1 MCAKIA
7 STLKMK
13 SPLHFTAMCPGC
25 FELFN
30 IDIPKAKIEFEYEAY
45 NPTETIGADNSVLT
59 DPYTYCRGLRL
70 KHSCG
75 AVHRLEGNEESPY
88 LEWLDPTIAKAV
100 QKFNKIGFPTAFS
113 CEGHVHENGTVIH
126 PYILF
131 DIPESYANREK
142 YLKPLH
148 KAIMKAFINESKSNH
163 TTDLA
168 EGELPW
174 GWKCEF
180 DQGVA
185 DHRLMLSS
193 EFNEATERHADYCIA
208 NFTSFVARV
217 EKVANELDFMLEWE
231 EGN

>member
-1 MCAKIA
+1 MCAKIT

-45 NPTETIGADNSVLT
+45 NPTETINTDSSVLT
-59 DPYTYCRGLRL
+59 DPYMYCRGLHL
-70 KHSCG
+70 KHNCG
-75 AVHRLEGNEESPY
+75 AVQHLEDNGQSPY
-88 LEWLDPTIAKAV
+88 LEWIDSAISKAV
-100 QKFNKIGFPTAFS
+100 QKFNNLGFHTTFS
-113 CEGHVHENGTVIH
+113 CEGHIYESGAISQ

-142 YLKPLH
+142 YLKPLR
-148 KAIMKAFINESKSNH
+148 KAIVKAFINESVSNH
-163 TTDLA
+163 VTDLA

-180 DQGVA
+180 DQDVA
-185 DHRLMLSS
+185 DHRLLLSS
-193 EFNEATERHADYCIA
+193 DFNKATARYADYYRNA
-208 NFTSFVARV
+208 FMLFTTRV
-217 EKVANELDFMLEWE
+217 EKVADELDFILR
-231 EGN
+231 